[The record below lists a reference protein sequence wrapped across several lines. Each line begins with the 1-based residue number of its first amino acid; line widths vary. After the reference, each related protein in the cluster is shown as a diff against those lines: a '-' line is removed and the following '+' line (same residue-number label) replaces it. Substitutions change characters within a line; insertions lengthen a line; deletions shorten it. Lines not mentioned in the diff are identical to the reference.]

1 MPWTEPPGG
10 VAALASGT
18 RASSTRTSR
27 PAFARVIAAVRP
39 FGPEPITS
47 ARRVTVRTLSCRPV
61 TAPPALSER
70 VPRMFLSAEWRWLV
84 MLNFGLR
91 PKPLA
96 PLVPADTELDDWNGI
111 TYASVVGFMFLR
123 TRVFGVPVP
132 GYRDFEELNLRFY
145 VRRRTPEGWR
155 RGVVFVKEV
164 VPRRVIAA
172 IARYAYNEHY
182 VAHRMRHEIGGG
194 RVEYALVG
202 GRPLGTARRRGRG
215 RPAADRGRLRG
226 GVHHRALLRVRPSA
240 RQWVGRVR
248 RRASALARVAGARGD
263 ARRGSRDA

>member
-61 TAPPALSER
+61 TAPPALSAR

-96 PLVPADTELDDWNGI
+96 PLVPADTELDDWNGVI
-111 TYASVVGFMFLR
+111 YASVVGFMFLR

-194 RVEYALVG
+194 RVEYAWSVG
-202 GRPLGTARRRGRG
+202 
-215 RPAADRGRLRG
+215 DRWGRLSATVDG
-226 GVHHRALLRVRPSA
+226 EPRPI
-240 RQWVGRVR
+240 
-248 RRASALARVAGARGD
+248 D
-263 ARRGSRDA
+263 DGSEEEFITEHY